1 MLVKILIGVSAVAVI
16 EFGWLIWAIIRF
28 RKDHKVKLDLL
39 RMVEEERENSE
50 ALADALTDALIRGQ
64 EYLPVIRMLYEYLW
78 GHTYDTEKELKRM
91 GLADNPVIR
100 KVVEEH
106 DNAE

>member
-28 RKDHKVKLDLL
+28 RKDDRVELDLL
-39 RMVEEERENSE
+39 RMVEEERGNSE
-50 ALADALTDALIRGQ
+50 ELADALTDALIRGQ
-64 EYLPVIRMLYEYLW
+64 EYLPVIRKLYEYIW
-78 GHTYDTEKELKRM
+78 GHTYNTKKELEHL
-91 GLADNPVIR
+91 GLADNPVMR
-100 KVVEEH
+100 EVVEEH